1 MDEIAD
7 LISRHGLEQDLEHVI
22 IPLPG
27 ARRCF
32 LLKRPYIRVV
42 YPDGGYA
49 DFPIAEV
56 IEAIMRYPDLSL
68 REALALLHRE
78 LDTEIER
85 IFEDKKGVS

>member
-7 LISRHGLEQDLEHVI
+7 LIRRRGLQQDQEHVI

-27 ARRCF
+27 SRRCF
-32 LLKRPYIRVV
+32 LLKRPFIRVV
-42 YPDGGYA
+42 YPDGEYA

-56 IEAIMRYPDLSL
+56 IEAVIRYPDISL

-78 LDTEIER
+78 LDAEIEK
-85 IFEDKKGVS
+85 IFEEQKKE